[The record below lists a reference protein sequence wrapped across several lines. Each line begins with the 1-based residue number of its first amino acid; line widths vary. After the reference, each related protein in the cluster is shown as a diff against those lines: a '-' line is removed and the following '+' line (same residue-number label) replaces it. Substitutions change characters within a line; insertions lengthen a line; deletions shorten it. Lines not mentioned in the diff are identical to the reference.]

1 METFTYIADAVV
13 WLMGV
18 IVLFRL
24 FKVGGF
30 LKGLLGL
37 IFMPFTYIWGWI
49 HAKDQNLKTIMWV
62 WTLLVVI
69 TAVLNVVAQS
79 AG

>member
-1 METFTYIADAVV
+1 MDTFTYIADAVV

-30 LKGLLGL
+30 FKGLLGL

-49 HAKDQNLKTIMWV
+49 HVKDQNLKNIMWI
-62 WTLLVVI
+62 WTLLVI
-69 TAVLNVVAQS
+69 ATAVLNVFAQS

>member
-18 IVLFRL
+18 IVLIRL
-24 FKVGGF
+24 FKKGGF
-30 LKGLLGL
+30 FKGLLGL

-49 HAKDQNLKTIMWV
+49 HAKEHNLKTVMWI
-62 WTLLVVI
+62 WTLLVI
-69 TAVLNVVAQS
+69 ATAVLNVVAQT
-79 AG
+79 AE

>member
-1 METFTYIADAVV
+1 MDTFSYIADAVV

-24 FKVGGF
+24 FKVGGLF
-30 LKGLLGL
+30 KGLLGL
-37 IFMPFTYIWGWI
+37 IFMPFTYFWGWK
-49 HAKDQNLKTIMWV
+49 HSKDQKLGKVMWI
-62 WTLLVVI
+62 WTLLGVATI
-69 TAVLNVVAQS
+69 IINIVAQS